1 MDLIVDSG
9 ATKADWIA
17 LDNNGKVAFSTK
29 TLGLNPHVL
38 TTHILRERI
47 INNFEIFKNRQNFKN
62 IYFYG
67 AGCGVKTSIDRM
79 YRVFDGIFENC
90 KFIIKEDTYAAIYA
104 SAKIGEKSIVCI
116 LGTGSNCT
124 FFDGKNAK
132 QYIISLGYILMD
144 EASGN
149 FFGKQLLRGY
159 YFHEMPFELSK
170 KFEIIYN
177 LDPDNVKEFLY
188 KKDSPN
194 AYLAKFAQF
203 LIDNKSNKY
212 MRTLIDHGLD
222 RFIKHQIL
230 QFDQA
235 KEIPIHFVG
244 SISYFLRDE
253 INAKLES
260 YGLTMGNVVK
270 RPIDKLVQFHSE
282 NKTF

>member
-17 LDNNGKVAFSTK
+17 LDNNGKIAFSTQ

-38 TTHILRERI
+38 TTSILRERI
-47 INNFEIFKNRQNFKN
+47 INNFEIFKNKKNFKN
-62 IYFYG
+62 IFFYG

-79 YRVFDGIFENC
+79 YSVFDDIFENC
-90 KFIIKEDTYAAIYA
+90 KFIIKEDTYAAVYA
-104 SAKIGEKSIVCI
+104 SAAIGEKSIVCI

-124 FFDGKNAK
+124 FFDGKNAE
-132 QYIISLGYILMD
+132 QFIISLGYILMD

-159 YFHEMPFELSK
+159 YFHEMPLELSK
-170 KFEIIYN
+170 QFENIYN
-177 LDPDNVKEFLY
+177 LDPDHVKEFLY
-188 KKDSPN
+188 KKESPN

-203 LIDNKSNKY
+203 LIDNKNNDY
-212 MRTLIDHGLD
+212 MRTLIDNGLD

-230 QFDQA
+230 QFKEA
-235 KEIPIHFVG
+235 KDIPVHFVG
-244 SISYFLRDE
+244 SISYFLKDE

-260 YGLTMGNVVK
+260 YGLKLGNVVR

-282 NKTF
+282 NKNF

>member
-159 YFHEMPFELSK
+159 YFHEMPSELSK
-170 KFEIIYN
+170 KFETIYN

-212 MRTLIDHGLD
+212 MRTLIDNGLD
-222 RFIKHQIL
+222 RFIKHQVL
-230 QFDQA
+230 QFDEA
-235 KEIPIHFVG
+235 KKIPVHFVG

-253 INAKLES
+253 IKSKLES

-270 RPIDKLVQFHSE
+270 RPIDKLVQFHSK
-282 NKTF
+282 NKSF

>member
-17 LDNNGKVAFSTK
+17 LDNGKIAFSTK

-38 TTHILRERI
+38 TTSILRERI

-67 AGCGVKTSIDRM
+67 AGCGIKTSIDRM
-79 YRVFDGIFENC
+79 YSVFDGIFENC
-90 KFIIKEDTYAAIYA
+90 KFIIKEDTYAAVYA

-132 QYIISLGYILMD
+132 QYIISLGFILMD

-159 YFHEMPFELSK
+159 YFHEMPSELSK
-170 KFEIIYN
+170 KFETIYN
-177 LDPDNVKEFLY
+177 LDPDTVKEFLY
-188 KKDSPN
+188 KKESPN

-212 MRTLIDHGLD
+212 MRTLIDNGLD
-222 RFIKHQIL
+222 RFIRHQIL
-230 QFDQA
+230 QFEEA
-235 KEIPIHFVG
+235 KEIPVHFVG

-270 RPIDKLVQFHSE
+270 RPIDKLVQFHSK

>member
-17 LDNNGKVAFSTK
+17 LNNNGKIDFSTQ

-38 TTHILRERI
+38 TTSILRERI
-47 INNFEIFKNRQNFKN
+47 INNFVIFKNRKNFKN

-79 YRVFDGIFENC
+79 YRVFSDIFENC
-90 KFIIKEDTYAAIYA
+90 KFIIKEDTYAAVYS
-104 SAKIGEKSIVCI
+104 SATIGEKSIVCI

-132 QYIISLGYILMD
+132 QLIISLGYILMD

-159 YFHEMPFELSK
+159 YFHEMPPALSK
-170 KFEIIYN
+170 KFENIYN
-177 LDPDNVKEFLY
+177 LDPDHVKEFLY
-188 KKDSPN
+188 KKESPN

-203 LIDNKSNKY
+203 LIDNKNNDY
-212 MRTLIDHGLD
+212 MQTLIDNGLD
-222 RFIKHQIL
+222 RFIRHQIL
-230 QFDQA
+230 QFKEA
-235 KEIPIHFVG
+235 KEIPVHFVG
-244 SISYFLRDE
+244 SISHFLKDE
-253 INAKLES
+253 IKSKLLT
-260 YGLTMGNVVK
+260 YGLSLGNVVK
-270 RPIDKLVQFHSE
+270 RPIDKLVQFHCE
-282 NKTF
+282 NKIF

>member
-17 LDNNGKVAFSTK
+17 LDNNGKIAFSTK

-38 TTHILRERI
+38 TTSVLRERI
-47 INNFEIFKNRQNFKN
+47 INNFEIFKNKKNFKN

-67 AGCGVKTSIDRM
+67 AGCGIKTSIDRM

-90 KFIIKEDTYAAIYA
+90 KFFIKEDTYAAVYA
-104 SAKIGEKSIVCI
+104 SAKIEEKSIVCI

-159 YFHEMPFELSK
+159 YFHEMPSELSK
-170 KFEIIYN
+170 KFETIYN

-188 KKDSPN
+188 KKESPN

-212 MRTLIDHGLD
+212 IRTLIDNGLD
-222 RFIKHQIL
+222 RFIRHQIL
-230 QFDQA
+230 QFEEA

-244 SISYFLRDE
+244 SISYYLRDE

-270 RPIDKLVQFHSE
+270 RPIDRLVQFHSE
-282 NKTF
+282 NKNF

>member
-17 LDNNGKVAFSTK
+17 LDNNGKIAFSTQ

-38 TTHILRERI
+38 TTSILRERI
-47 INNFEIFKNRQNFKN
+47 INNFEIFKSKKNFKN

-79 YRVFDGIFENC
+79 YKVFADIFENC
-90 KFIIKEDTYAAIYA
+90 KFIIKEDTYAAVYA

-124 FFDGKNAK
+124 FFDGKNTK

-159 YFHEMPFELSK
+159 YFHEMPSELSK
-170 KFEIIYN
+170 KFETIYN

-188 KKDSPN
+188 KKESPN

-212 MRTLIDHGLD
+212 MRTLIDNGLD
-222 RFIKHQIL
+222 RFIRHQIL
-230 QFDQA
+230 QFEEA
-235 KEIPIHFVG
+235 KKIPIHFVG

-253 INAKLES
+253 INAKLKS
-260 YGLTMGNVVK
+260 YGLTLGNIVK
-270 RPIDKLVQFHSE
+270 RPIDQLVQFHTK
-282 NKTF
+282 NQIF

>member
-17 LDNNGKVAFSTK
+17 LDNNGKIAFSTK

-38 TTHILRERI
+38 TTSILRERI
-47 INNFEIFKNRQNFKN
+47 INNFEIFKNKKNFKN

-90 KFIIKEDTYAAIYA
+90 KFFIKEDTYAAVYA

-159 YFHEMPFELSK
+159 YFHEMPSELSK
-170 KFEIIYN
+170 KFENIYN
-177 LDPDNVKEFLY
+177 LNPDNVKEFLY
-188 KKDSPN
+188 KKESPN

-203 LIDNKSNKY
+203 LINNKSNKY
-212 MRTLIDHGLD
+212 MRTLIDNGLD
-222 RFIKHQIL
+222 RFIRHQIL
-230 QFDQA
+230 QFEEA
-235 KEIPIHFVG
+235 KEIPVHFVG
-244 SISYFLRDE
+244 SISYFLKDE
-253 INAKLES
+253 IKSKLES

-282 NKTF
+282 NKIF

>member
-159 YFHEMPFELSK
+159 YFHEMPSELSK
-170 KFEIIYN
+170 KFETIYN

-253 INAKLES
+253 INDKLES

>member
-17 LDNNGKVAFSTK
+17 LDNNGKIAFSTK

-47 INNFEIFKNRQNFKN
+47 INNFEIFKNRQSFKN

-67 AGCGVKTSIDRM
+67 AGCSVKTSIDRM
-79 YRVFDGIFENC
+79 YRVFDDIFGNC
-90 KFIIKEDTYAAIYA
+90 KFIIKEDTYAAVYA

-159 YFHEMPFELSK
+159 YFHEMPSELSK
-170 KFEIIYN
+170 KFENIYN
-177 LDPDNVKEFLY
+177 LNPDNVKEFLY
-188 KKDSPN
+188 KKESPN

-203 LIDNKSNKY
+203 LINNKSNKY
-212 MRTLIDHGLD
+212 MRTIIDKGLD
-222 RFIKHQIL
+222 RFIRHQIL
-230 QFDQA
+230 QFEEA
-235 KEIPIHFVG
+235 KEIPVHFVG

-253 INAKLES
+253 IKSKLES

-282 NKTF
+282 NKIF

>member
-17 LDNNGKVAFSTK
+17 LNNNGKIDFSTQ

-38 TTHILRERI
+38 TTSILRERI
-47 INNFEIFKNRQNFKN
+47 INNFEIFKNRKNFKN

-79 YRVFDGIFENC
+79 YRVFNDIFENC
-90 KFIIKEDTYAAIYA
+90 KFIIKEDTYAAVYS
-104 SAKIGEKSIVCI
+104 SATIGEKSIVCI

-132 QYIISLGYILMD
+132 QLIISLGYILMD

-159 YFHEMPFELSK
+159 YFHEMPPALSK
-170 KFEIIYN
+170 KFENIYN
-177 LDPDNVKEFLY
+177 LDPDHVKEFLY
-188 KKDSPN
+188 KKESPN

-203 LIDNKSNKY
+203 LIDNKNNDY
-212 MRTLIDHGLD
+212 MRNLIHDGLD
-222 RFIKHQIL
+222 RFIRHQIL
-230 QFDQA
+230 QFKEA

-244 SISYFLRDE
+244 SISYFLKNE
-253 INAKLES
+253 IKCELQS
-260 YGLTMGNVVK
+260 HGLSIGNVVK
-270 RPIDKLVQFHSE
+270 RPIDRLVEFHSE
-282 NKTF
+282 NKIF

>member
-17 LDNNGKVAFSTK
+17 LDNNGKIAFSTK

-47 INNFEIFKNRQNFKN
+47 INNFEIFKNRQSFKN

-79 YRVFDGIFENC
+79 YMVFDGIFENC
-90 KFIIKEDTYAAIYA
+90 KFIIKEDTYAAVYA

-132 QYIISLGYILMD
+132 QYIISLGFILMD

-159 YFHEMPFELSK
+159 YFHEKP
-170 KFEIIYN
+170 
-177 LDPDNVKEFLY
+177 
-188 KKDSPN
+188 
-194 AYLAKFAQF
+194 
-203 LIDNKSNKY
+203 
-212 MRTLIDHGLD
+212 
-222 RFIKHQIL
+222 
-230 QFDQA
+230 
-235 KEIPIHFVG
+235 
-244 SISYFLRDE
+244 
-253 INAKLES
+253 
-260 YGLTMGNVVK
+260 
-270 RPIDKLVQFHSE
+270 SE
-282 NKTF
+282 

>member
-159 YFHEMPFELSK
+159 YFHEMPSQLSK
-170 KFEIIYN
+170 EFENIYD

-253 INAKLES
+253 INDKLES

>member
-17 LDNNGKVAFSTK
+17 LDNNGKIAFSTK

-38 TTHILRERI
+38 TTSILRERI
-47 INNFEIFKNRQNFKN
+47 INNFEIFKNKKNFKN

-90 KFIIKEDTYAAIYA
+90 KFFIKEDTYAAVYA
-104 SAKIGEKSIVCI
+104 SAKIGQKSIVCI

-159 YFHEMPFELSK
+159 YFHEMPSELSK
-170 KFEIIYN
+170 KFENIYN
-177 LDPDNVKEFLY
+177 LNPDNVKEFLY
-188 KKDSPN
+188 KKESPN

-203 LIDNKSNKY
+203 LINNKSNKY
-212 MRTLIDHGLD
+212 MRTLIDNGLD
-222 RFIKHQIL
+222 RFIRHQIL
-230 QFDQA
+230 QFEEA
-235 KEIPIHFVG
+235 KEIPVHFVG

-253 INAKLES
+253 IKSKLES
-260 YGLTMGNVVK
+260 YGLKMGNVVK

-282 NKTF
+282 NKIF

>member
-17 LDNNGKVAFSTK
+17 LNNNGKIDFSTQ

-38 TTHILRERI
+38 TTSILRERI
-47 INNFEIFKNRQNFKN
+47 INNFEIFKNRKNFKN

-79 YRVFDGIFENC
+79 YRVFSDIFENC
-90 KFIIKEDTYAAIYA
+90 KFIIKEDTYAAVYS
-104 SAKIGEKSIVCI
+104 SATIGEKSIVCI

-132 QYIISLGYILMD
+132 QLIISLGYILMD

-159 YFHEMPFELSK
+159 YFHEMPPALSK
-170 KFEIIYN
+170 KFENIYN
-177 LDPDNVKEFLY
+177 LDPDHVKEFLY
-188 KKDSPN
+188 KKESPN

-203 LIDNKSNKY
+203 LIDNKNNDY
-212 MRTLIDHGLD
+212 MQTLIDNGLD
-222 RFIKHQIL
+222 RFIRHQIL
-230 QFDQA
+230 QFKEA
-235 KEIPIHFVG
+235 KEIPVHFVG
-244 SISYFLRDE
+244 SISHFLKDE
-253 INAKLES
+253 IKSKLLT
-260 YGLTMGNVVK
+260 YGLSLGNVVK
-270 RPIDKLVQFHSE
+270 RPIDKLVQFHCE
-282 NKTF
+282 NKIF